1 MEIKEE
7 LHGSLS
13 SVNSYEAS
21 IMNFDILTEK
31 MNDNFIPYRIEQNV
45 MMWVSEDGLLGEI
58 ECIYPKLLDE
68 EVALAKDQYTLEE
81 SGFPL
86 ISVEGSLEVPEVNVF
101 QGEEY
106 FILYFFEL
114 QNYNR
119 IIISDS
125 LTFYVHNATLIAI
138 KANVS

>member
-13 SVNSYEAS
+13 SVNSYETS

-31 MNDNFIPYRIEQNV
+31 MNDNFIPHRIEQNV
-45 MMWVSEDGLLGEI
+45 MMWLSDDGLLGEI

-68 EVALAKDQYTLEE
+68 EVALAKDQYTLDE

-86 ISVEGSLEVPEVNVF
+86 ISVEESLEVPVVTVF
-101 QGEEY
+101 KGEKY
-106 FILYFFEL
+106 FILYFSEL

-119 IIISDS
+119 IIISES
-125 LTFYVHNATLIAI
+125 LTFYVHNAMLIAI
-138 KANVS
+138 KASVN

>member
-7 LHGSLS
+7 LRGSITS
-13 SVNSYEAS
+13 ENSYEAS

-31 MNDNFIPYRIEQNV
+31 MNDNCIPYRIEQNA
-45 MMWVSEDGLLGEI
+45 MMWVNEDGLLGEI

-86 ISVEGSLEVPEVNVF
+86 ISVEGSLEVSEVNVF

-106 FILYFFEL
+106 FILYFSEL

-138 KANVS
+138 KASVY